1 MTGGLTLRRKLFGA
15 FVALA
20 VIALLATGVAL
31 YTTIRWQATNDAVQ
45 THYKRSLL
53 LERVR
58 AETFQALKEVDD
70 ALNGDVADAR
80 RDFER
85 ALRPAER
92 DFLEWA
98 ALADTQV
105 ERREVATVRAAH
117 QRLVTNARQLFAI
130 ADRNPAEAARI
141 ADNELDT
148 KDLENF
154 RILTERGVAADRQ
167 RRRSIVDETERV
179 RNTTQVMVAIAVIS
193 IISLILLISAFLAQD
208 LFRPL
213 RELGTII
220 DRLRL
225 GELDARAETNRDDE
239 IGALGAC
246 VNALAGSLQQ
256 RASLDDGGDSWRD
269 QPSKVTL
276 HRLVQSLRG
285 RLRDLGDADPAIGE
299 AEQIAAAIGKF
310 TAIGFP
316 LDLNLEQIRL
326 PAFLHELIGRFRQE
340 LADRSVALEISP
352 VSEASAVL
360 ADRLKLRE
368 ALCEAI
374 RNALDA
380 LPEEGGRIGIRTL
393 AGDPGFIRIEVADD
407 GKGMSDDLI
416 AQAMEADPF
425 RDVDRPKVGL
435 ALSRSIAEAHGGRL
449 KVMSEP
455 GSGTV
460 VQFSLPHRQ

>member
-1 MTGGLTLRRKLFGA
+1 MNGGLTLRRKLFGA

-70 ALNGDVADAR
+70 ALNGDVADAK

-85 ALRPAER
+85 ALQPAER
-92 DFLEWA
+92 DFREWA

-141 ADNELDT
+141 ADDELDT
-148 KDLENF
+148 RDLENF

-167 RRRSIVDETERV
+167 RRRTIVEDTERV

-213 RELGTII
+213 RDLGTVI

-225 GELDARAETNRDDE
+225 GQLDARAETNRDDE
-239 IGALGAC
+239 IGALGAS
-246 VNALAGSLQQ
+246 VNALAESLHQ
-256 RASLDDGGDSWRD
+256 RASLDETGDSWRD

-352 VSEASAVL
+352 ASEASVVL

-380 LPEEGGRIGIRTL
+380 LPDEGGRLGIRTL

-407 GKGMSDDLI
+407 GKGMSNDLI
-416 AQAMEADPF
+416 ARAMEADPF

-435 ALSRSIAEAHGGRL
+435 ALSRAIAEAHGGRL

-455 GSGTV
+455 GKGTV